1 MIILLLT
8 VIISAFFAVFAIQ
21 NDFNVTLTIG
31 YLRLPDVP
39 FSLINLIFLIT
50 GFFLALVSSVYDY
63 FISLFSLRR
72 FDNEFNEFKKV
83 TNSLTKRLQEM
94 ELELNKI
101 KKNKNL
107 KIPVDEDSL

>member
-8 VIISAFFAVFAIQ
+8 VIISAFFTVFAIQ